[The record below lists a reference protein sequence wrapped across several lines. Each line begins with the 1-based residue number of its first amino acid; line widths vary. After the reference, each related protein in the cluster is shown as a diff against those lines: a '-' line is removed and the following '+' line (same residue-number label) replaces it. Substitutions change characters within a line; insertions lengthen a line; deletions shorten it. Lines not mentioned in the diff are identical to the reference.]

1 MQVGSHWSC
10 CAYCPAPSGVH
21 QEKNLGRGRPGRPPN
36 SIELKELVWWKSR
49 GFFLWKSWKIKR
61 TYGFSYQIYIIT
73 SQAIL
78 ALKGRK
84 SRGFLGILF
93 STVSINIWDMKTRPK
108 MMCGMNR
115 STGLIIPPWKLGSI
129 DVPPVPDH
137 CLNSPVVMANTGW
150 CFQTLSQYW
159 FLRNSLNF

>member
-1 MQVGSHWSC
+1 MKIMEN
-10 CAYCPAPSGVH
+10 
-21 QEKNLGRGRPGRPPN
+21 QEN
-36 SIELKELVWWKSR
+36 IW
-49 GFFLWKSWKIKR
+49 FLLSNI
-61 TYGFSYQIYIIT
+61 YIYIYIYIIT
-73 SQAIL
+73 SQEIL

-108 MMCGMNR
+108 MMCGMNP

-137 CLNSPVVMANTGW
+137 CLNSPVVMMVMANTGW

-159 FLRNSLNF
+159 FLRNSLHF